1 MYFRKFNQFWCLT
14 ELWKANETRNLHKYK
29 KKSKSKRQ
37 SQSSGKGMP
46 GQRGKWQEWEGKLF
60 SSCLTGNGN
69 ENVSDLLALALLFEF
84 IEMTVLPSPA

>member
-1 MYFRKFNQFWCLT
+1 LT
-14 ELWKANETRNLHKYK
+14 NIKRNPSPKA
-29 KKSKSKRQ
+29 KSKHRQ
-37 SQSSGKGMP
+37 
-46 GQRGKWQEWEGKLF
+46 RNARTAGKWQEWEGKLF

>member
-1 MYFRKFNQFWCLT
+1 
-14 ELWKANETRNLHKYK
+14 
-29 KKSKSKRQ
+29 
-37 SQSSGKGMP
+37 MP